1 MVFGIFAFFILW
13 YEHGIIDEC
22 NCLWDGEV
30 SAGTVVVVGIDVGGG
45 VSRLRDNVSFGSEG
59 GCNYFGFIVG

>member
-13 YEHGIIDEC
+13 YEHGVIDEC

-30 SAGTVVVVGIDVGGG
+30 SAGTVVVVGIDVGGVHTVG
-45 VSRLRDNVSFGSEG
+45 IG
-59 GCNYFGFIVG
+59 GE